1 VITMAMKIDETCIN
15 CGNCEPDCPNTAISA
30 GDSTFVVAAEKC
42 TECVGAFDA
51 PKCVEVCPVEGC
63 ITVDAALNES
73 KEVLQARY
81 ASLHP

>member
-1 VITMAMKIDETCIN
+1 MAMIINDTCIN

-30 GDSTFVVAAEKC
+30 GDSTFVVAQDKC

-63 ITVDAALNES
+63 ITVDATLNEPR
-73 KEVLQARY
+73 EVLQARY
-81 ASLHP
+81 AALHP

>member
-1 VITMAMKIDETCIN
+1 MAMKIDETCIN
-15 CGNCEPDCPNTAISA
+15 CGNCEPDCPNTAISQ
-30 GDSTFVVAAEKC
+30 GDSYYVIAVDKC

-63 ITVDAALNES
+63 ITIDAALNES

-81 ASLHP
+81 QQLHP

>member
-1 VITMAMKIDETCIN
+1 MAMKISEECIN
-15 CGNCEPDCPNTAISA
+15 CGNCEPDCPNTAISQ
-30 GDSTFVVAAEKC
+30 GDSTYVVAADKC

-63 ITVDAALNES
+63 ITVDASLNES
-73 KEVLQARY
+73 HDVLQARY